1 MHTKPGSSRNRASIF
16 SGLCTAVRA
25 RYSFSMRRSLVASL
39 LVGLA
44 ACAGAPAAPPAGS
57 SAPPATRTLLTMR
70 GKILVD
76 DGGQG
81 GIPVLFVHGA
91 GGDRTVW
98 SEQLAH
104 VRKTRRAI
112 AIDLPGFG
120 QSDPPRDG
128 KRTAEA
134 LGEDLGRVADALG
147 VSRFVLVVHDFAG
160 TLATAYASR
169 HPLRVAGILFVDAYS
184 GRIDRTPA
192 VLAAEE
198 QAFAADRRAAT
209 VALRYGPLL
218 EGALSGTRQR
228 VQAALDATSRESLL
242 AAAMTV
248 LQSDSVAEL
257 SRYKGPRRALAA
269 SQLVLKGIQAN
280 VEGLPYR
287 KVQGTSHW
295 LMLDQ
300 PGEVDAELDELLKQV
315 K

>member
-1 MHTKPGSSRNRASIF
+1 
-16 SGLCTAVRA
+16 
-25 RYSFSMRRSLVASL
+25 MRRSLVASL
-39 LVGLA
+39 LAGLA
-44 ACAGAPAAPPAGS
+44 ACAGAPATPPAAPPAP
-57 SAPPATRTLLTMR
+57 APETRTVLTLR
-70 GKILVD
+70 GKIVVD
-76 DGGQG
+76 DGGRG

-104 VRKTRRAI
+104 VRKTRRAL

-128 KRTAEA
+128 KRTPEA

-184 GRIDRTPA
+184 GRIERTPGA
-192 VLAAEE
+192 LASEA
-198 QAFAADRRAAT
+198 QAFAADRLAGT

-218 EGALSGTRQR
+218 EGALSSTRTR
-228 VQAALDATSRESLL
+228 VQAALDATSRESTL
-242 AAAMTV
+242 AAALAV
-248 LQSDSVAEL
+248 LQSDAVAEL
-257 SRYKGPRRALAA
+257 ARYKGPRRALAA
-269 SQLVLKGIQAN
+269 SQLVLKGIQAD

-295 LMLDQ
+295 IMLDQ
-300 PGEVDAELDELLKQV
+300 PGEVDAELDALLKQV

>member
-25 RYSFSMRRSLVASL
+25 RYSFSMRRSLVAPL

-57 SAPPATRTLLTMR
+57 PAPPPATRTLLTMR

-76 DGGQG
+76 DGGRG
-81 GIPVLFVHGA
+81 GIPVLFVHGT

-104 VRKTRRAI
+104 VRKTRRAV

-128 KRTAEA
+128 KRTPEA

-184 GRIDRTPA
+184 GRIDRTPS

-198 QAFAADRRAAT
+198 QAFATGRVAET
-209 VALRYGPLL
+209 VSLRYGPLL
-218 EGALSGTRQR
+218 
-228 VQAALDATSRESLL
+228 
-242 AAAMTV
+242 
-248 LQSDSVAEL
+248 
-257 SRYKGPRRALAA
+257 
-269 SQLVLKGIQAN
+269 
-280 VEGLPYR
+280 
-287 KVQGTSHW
+287 
-295 LMLDQ
+295 
-300 PGEVDAELDELLKQV
+300 
-315 K
+315 